1 MACANW
7 EPACATLDGVVIIV
21 RRGHVIMTVRDMVIA
36 LLIVLAHVRMVGLD
50 MIVLFMYVHIS
61 VVIMGTATMGHATV

>member
-1 MACANW
+1 M
-7 EPACATLDGVVIIV
+7 